1 MMLSRW
7 LLLILFSLPLYAAES
22 SSDTSLA
29 PSPTSEDTSLAEIQD
44 ALDKTGMFADL
55 THEELSMIA
64 TIAEFGT
71 YHRGDYL
78 TQQNQVGNR
87 LFLIMLGSVDI
98 YIDPTIPP
106 IATLEAGSLLGEMGF
121 IDNVEAAANALAAS
135 DKLQTIEISYAEL
148 ATLLETEPRIGYT
161 VMRNF
166 ARDLSDKLRR
176 SNLAN

>member
-1 MMLSRW
+1 MIASRW
-7 LLLILFSLPLYAAES
+7 LILMLFSFPLHAAEPLPEPPPVIAS
-22 SSDTSLA
+22 VSV
-29 PSPTSEDTSLAEIQD
+29 DTSLAEIQD

-64 TIAEFGT
+64 TIAEFGNYT
-71 YHRGDYL
+71 RGDYL

-106 IATLEAGSLLGEMGF
+106 VATLEAGSLLGEMGF

-135 DKLQTIEISYAEL
+135 DKLQTIELSYAEL

-176 SNLAN
+176 SNLAR